1 MRLSV
6 CLATLS
12 SSCFSSLFSL
22 SKMALP
28 IALNGLPGAR
38 TGCTR
43 CFEALLLHLH
53 QQLSLL
59 VGNIFSFP
67 FFLSLSPLSI
77 PPHVAIGFPFVVANV
92 SIQSHWLD
100 QVDEI
105 RCVCVCVCVCFGLVH
120 THKNS
125 NENFAG
131 WHTQTHKHQLEVP
144 LFPVA
149 TYFIPSS
156 SSVQL
161 SQVQPGSI
169 IALFLFV
176 LLQLRWTMMWMWMW
190 MCVWLTSEAF
200 NDRCQLLLLL
210 LLLFQHHLQQFS
222 SEFE

>member
-43 CFEALLLHLH
+43 CFEALLLHLP

-92 SIQSHWLD
+92 SIQAHWLD

-105 RCVCVCVCVCFGLVH
+105 RCVCVFASVWCTHIKIAAKTLQVDTHKHTSTSLKCLYSRLLLILSPAAALYSWAKCNQVLLLLYFYSSYYSSGELWCECECVCVCVI
-120 THKNS
+120 N
-125 NENFAG
+125 
-131 WHTQTHKHQLEVP
+131 VR
-144 LFPVA
+144 
-149 TYFIPSS
+149 
-156 SSVQL
+156 
-161 SQVQPGSI
+161 SI
-169 IALFLFV
+169 
-176 LLQLRWTMMWMWMW
+176 
-190 MCVWLTSEAF
+190 
-200 NDRCQLLLLL
+200 
-210 LLLFQHHLQQFS
+210 
-222 SEFE
+222 